1 MRRNAWKRSKPI
13 TPVTNSVMAKLIQ
26 DEFTSMRI
34 SRQRRYQ
41 LRREKEGLCRIC
53 GEKAARNA
61 RYCKTHLE
69 KQRMLCRKVKT
80 DAPTSN
86 PQDLI

>member
-1 MRRNAWKRSKPI
+1 
-13 TPVTNSVMAKLIQ
+13 MAKLIQ

-41 LRREKEGLCRIC
+41 LRREKAGQCRLC
-53 GEKAARNA
+53 GAVAVDDGT
-61 RYCKTHLE
+61 YCTEHLE
-69 KQRMLCRKVKT
+69 KQRMLCRKIKT
-80 DAPTSN
+80 DTTPS